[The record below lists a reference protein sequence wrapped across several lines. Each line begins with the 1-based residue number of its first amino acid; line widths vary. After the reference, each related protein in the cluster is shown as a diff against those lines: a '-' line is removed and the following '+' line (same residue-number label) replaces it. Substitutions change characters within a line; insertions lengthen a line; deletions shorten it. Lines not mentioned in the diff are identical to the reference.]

1 MSNDKGMTKSEL
13 PHLGLRSR
21 DHGIAAF
28 KPGIF
33 PCIPNF
39 STEGTV
45 EFEFV
50 RHSTFNIIS
59 TFGIRVSSSL

>member
-1 MSNDKGMTKSEL
+1 MSNDEGMTKSEL
-13 PHLGLRSR
+13 PRLGLRSR

-39 STEGTV
+39 STEATV
-45 EFEFV
+45 KFEFV

-59 TFGIRVSSSL
+59 SFAIRVSSFL